1 MARSRSRQYRH
12 RGAHRSGLSSAR
24 SRYYFEPQTP
34 PPGRPVGGDV
44 VDARPRYWTD
54 RRWFFELQARLY
66 RQGNRP
72 TSGRAGHRAKV
83 VEFLAAD
90 LSDAT
95 GTVIPI
101 DESWFADNPPRA
113 AAFDRTRRWFLYKK
127 YTICLYSGSESLR
140 HKPLI
145 FHSVSRLASLPDSN
159 RRCRRERGAKVRSL
173 WYSMDGGGLC

>member
-1 MARSRSRQYRH
+1 
-12 RGAHRSGLSSAR
+12 
-24 SRYYFEPQTP
+24 
-34 PPGRPVGGDV
+34 
-44 VDARPRYWTD
+44 
-54 RRWFFELQARLY
+54 LQARLY

-113 AAFDRTRRWFLYKK
+113 AAFDRTRRWLLYKK
-127 YTICLYSGSESLR
+127 YTFSYTAGANRFDI
-140 HKPLI
+140 
-145 FHSVSRLASLPDSN
+145 SR
-159 RRCRRERGAKVRSL
+159 
-173 WYSMDGGGLC
+173 